1 MSSIEAANLFNVN
14 GLVAVVTGGGSGRSP
29 AMQNPSCNYDEPL
42 LTFLNAGIGF
52 MIAKALA
59 LNGAHKV
66 YIIGRRKENLETAAK
81 ESPYNN
87 IVPIQGDVTSKES
100 LSSIV
105 AHIQQEIGYINVLI
119 ANSGIGGPQEGSSAT
134 RPDLSLEE
142 FQSKLWST
150 SFEDYTQTFAVNAS
164 SVFFSIVAF
173 LGLLHAGNE
182 KGNVVQ
188 KSQVIVTSS
197 IGGYNRNV
205 PGGYA
210 YGQSKAA
217 ATHLVKQMATNL
229 VPYEIRANALAPGRT
244 ITFHFSSSQDP
255 LPRSGPFV
263 FLYSAAMADQ
273 IRSLSI
279 GHVSRNYRRCNYL
292 FSRQDTSWQSRV

>member
-1 MSSIEAANLFNVN
+1 
-14 GLVAVVTGGGSGRSP
+14 
-29 AMQNPSCNYDEPL
+29 
-42 LTFLNAGIGF
+42 

-59 LNGAHKV
+59 LNGAIKV

-81 ESPYNN
+81 ETPYNN

-105 AHIQQEIGYINVLI
+105 AQIKEEIGYINVLI

-134 RPDLSLEE
+134 RPDLPLEE

-182 KGNVVQ
+182 RANVVQ

-197 IGGYNRNV
+197 IGGYNKNV

-244 ITFHFSSSQDP
+244 AAFPACPYVFPHIIPCLQFRSSSYAQWRWLTSYQSIHRTCQP
-255 LPRSGPFV
+255 ELPKVQLLFPT
-263 FLYSAAMADQ
+263 
-273 IRSLSI
+273 IRYQLAELDLKTI
-279 GHVSRNYRRCNYL
+279 WLAVSCI
-292 FSRQDTSWQSRV
+292 

>member
-1 MSSIEAANLFNVN
+1 M
-14 GLVAVVTGGGSGRSP
+14 
-29 AMQNPSCNYDEPL
+29 
-42 LTFLNAGIGF
+42 LTVGIGF

-59 LNGAHKV
+59 LNGADKV
-66 YIIGRRKENLETAAK
+66 YIIGRRKETLEIAANQ
-81 ESPYNN
+81 SPRNV
-87 IVPIQGDVTSKES
+87 IVPIQGDVTSKDN

-105 AHIQQEIGYINVLI
+105 AQIQEEIGYVNVLI

-134 RPDLSLEE
+134 RPDISLEE

-229 VPYEIRANALAPGRT
+229 VPYHIRANALAPGRMAAFLFLFFIYNT
-244 ITFHFSSSQDP
+244 SRPGSFFKKNFVESS
-255 LPRSGPFV
+255 
-263 FLYSAAMADQ
+263 
-273 IRSLSI
+273 
-279 GHVSRNYRRCNYL
+279 
-292 FSRQDTSWQSRV
+292 

>member
-14 GLVAVVTGGGSGRSP
+14 GLVAVVTGGGSGWSP
-29 AMQNPSCNYDEPL
+29 AIQDPCLKYDSV
-42 LTFLNAGIGF
+42 LTIFTVGIGL

-59 LNGAHKV
+59 RNGAHRV
-66 YIIGRRKENLETAAK
+66 YVVGRRKENLETAAK
-81 ESPYNN
+81 ESPHN

-100 LSSIV
+100 LGSIV
-105 AHIQQEIGYINVLI
+105 AQIKQEIGYINVLI

-134 RPDLSLEE
+134 RPDVPLEE
-142 FQSKLWST
+142 FQSKLWSI

-164 SVFFSIVAF
+164 SVFFSIIAF

-188 KSQVIVTSS
+188 KSQVVVTSS

-205 PGGYA
+205 PAGYA

-229 VPYEIRANALAPGRT
+229 VPYEIRANALAPGRMT
-244 ITFHFSSSQDP
+244 AFLFLFSCP
-255 LPRSGPFV
+255 
-263 FLYSAAMADQ
+263 
-273 IRSLSI
+273 
-279 GHVSRNYRRCNYL
+279 YL
-292 FSRQDTSWQSRV
+292 FPHPIPVFTPVRLPMSRGDG

>member
-1 MSSIEAANLFNVN
+1 
-14 GLVAVVTGGGSGRSP
+14 
-29 AMQNPSCNYDEPL
+29 
-42 LTFLNAGIGF
+42 

-59 LNGAHKV
+59 LNGADKV

-81 ESPYNN
+81 ESPHNN
-87 IVPIQGDVTSKES
+87 IVPIPGDVTSKQS

-105 AHIQQEIGYINVLI
+105 AHIKQEIGHINVLI

-142 FQSKLWST
+142 FQRKLWST

-229 VPYEIRANALAPGRT
+229 VPYEIRANALAPGRMT
-244 ITFHFSSSQDP
+244 AFPLSLLVHTSSHKSFSP
-255 LPRSGPFV
+255 IRLPMLHG
-263 FLYSAAMADQ
+263 D
-273 IRSLSI
+273 
-279 GHVSRNYRRCNYL
+279 G
-292 FSRQDTSWQSRV
+292 